1 MDEQMSSISN
11 TKLLVLK
18 TMWFVLNYFP
28 IYYSKYI
35 RYMLGAWMYRCIVL
49 ATLGL
54 EDHVVCVELFSDI
67 LLEVHKIYVR
77 IMDVQMYSISNTKLL
92 ILKTMWFVFDYF
104 PIYYSKYIRYMLGS
118 WMYRCTAL
126 ATIFF
131 QRVPSLWRSS
141 GTTWR
146 CCCSFRFWSRNGFGD
161 CSEWCCRLAL
171 LNFFS
176 LKEN

>member
-35 RYMLGAWMYRCIVL
+35 RYMLGAWMYRCIVS

-67 LLEVHKIYVR
+67 LLEVHNIYVR

-92 ILKTMWFVFDYF
+92 ILKTMSFVFWLFTDILLQVHK
-104 PIYYSKYIRYMLGS
+104 IYVRIMDVQMYSIS
-118 WMYRCTAL
+118 
-126 ATIFF
+126 
-131 QRVPSLWRSS
+131 
-141 GTTWR
+141 
-146 CCCSFRFWSRNGFGD
+146 N
-161 CSEWCCRLAL
+161 
-171 LNFFS
+171 NFFPTS
-176 LKEN
+176 AIPLEVKRNNMKVLLLLQILIPKWIWRLLWMML